1 MVDEESQDVAS
12 APAGGAPV
20 NRDRRG
26 DPGVI
31 DGEVA
36 ARVDDEAPAA
46 TAAETPRTEA
56 PPRSAPPDRRAPG
69 AGRAFAFGAL
79 GGLVVSALAAA
90 GGYYALA
97 PRADLAEADAGRLAT
112 LEAQAEREGEEVQ
125 RQSAAIAGLDKRLGA
140 LEASTSSTALAGLDK
155 RLGALEAASAAG
167 TSKIAAAAQAAQSLT
182 IDQKSLRADVDAAR
196 GEIPGLPLG
205 SRNSNPPRLRPPPA
219 RPKFRLLPDAST
231 RWRRRSPH
239 PRPKR
244 ASPRRSPRSGDNPAA
259 VAIVAEAL
267 RDKLAAGIPF
277 ASELAALQSLGVQ
290 PERLAPLKALADGGP
305 TDRALAAS
313 FDAVAPKVLAAA
325 SRPEGG
331 GVVDRFLAHLRGLVQ
346 VRVLSETPGDD
357 PAALVSQ
364 IEAESRR
371 GDVSGALAAFGKLP
385 EPARQA
391 ASGWAAEA
399 GAKQAADEALGAIR
413 EAAIAKLAAGGK
425 S

>member
-1 MVDEESQDVAS
+1 MVDEESQEVAS
-12 APAGGAPV
+12 APAAGAPV
-20 NRDRRG
+20 NRDRRH
-26 DPGVI
+26 DPDVI

-36 ARVDDEAPAA
+36 ARLDDGAPAGP
-46 TAAETPRTEA
+46 AAGA
-56 PPRSAPPDRRAPG
+56 PPGPAPPERQGPG
-69 AGRAFAFGAL
+69 AGRAFVFGAL
-79 GGLVVSALAAA
+79 GGLIVSALAAA

-97 PRADLAEADAGRLAT
+97 PRTDVAEAGAGRLAA
-112 LEAQAEREGEEVQ
+112 LEAQAGREGEEAQ

-140 LEASTSSTALAGLDK
+140 LEASNSSTALAGLDK
-155 RLGALEAASAAG
+155 RIGALEAASAAG
-167 TSKIAAAAQAAQSLT
+167 ASKIASAAQAAQSVTTDL
-182 IDQKSLRADVDAAR
+182 KSLRADVDAAR
-196 GEIPGLPLG
+196 GEIPGL
-205 SRNSNPPRLRPPPA
+205 SA
-219 RPKFRLLPDAST
+219 RVAKLESTAPQAAAGAPEISALAARVDKVEAALAAPKTET
-231 RWRRRSPH
+231 RVAPEK
-239 PRPKR
+239 PTP
-244 ASPRRSPRSGDNPAA
+244 GDNPAA

-277 ASELAALQSLGVQ
+277 ATELKALQSLGVQ
-290 PERLAPLKALADGGP
+290 PESLAPLKALADGGP

-325 SRPEGG
+325 ARPEDG

-371 GDVSGALAAFGKLP
+371 GDVRGALAAFGKLP

-391 ASGWAAEA
+391 ATGWAAEA
-399 GAKQAADEALGAIR
+399 GAKQAADEALSSIR

-425 S
+425 T

>member
-1 MVDEESQDVAS
+1 MVDEESQDVAP

-20 NRDRRG
+20 NRDRRP

-36 ARVDDEAPAA
+36 ARVDDEAPAG
-46 TAAETPRTEA
+46 TAAKTPRTEA
-56 PPRSAPPDRRAPG
+56 PPRSAPPDGRAPG
-69 AGRAFAFGAL
+69 AGRAFVFGAL
-79 GGLVVSALAAA
+79 GGLVVSAFAAA

-97 PRADLAEADAGRLAT
+97 PSAELAEADAGRLAT

-125 RQSAAIAGLDKRLGA
+125 RESSAIAGFDKRLGA

-196 GEIPGLPLG
+196 GEIPGLAARVAKLESAAPAAAASAPEISALAG
-205 SRNSNPPRLRPPPA
+205 RLDKVEAALAAPKTETRVPPEKPQA
-219 RPKFRLLPDAST
+219 
-231 RWRRRSPH
+231 
-239 PRPKR
+239 
-244 ASPRRSPRSGDNPAA
+244 GDNPAA
-259 VAIVAEAL
+259 IAIVAEAL

-277 ASELAALQSLGVQ
+277 ASELAALQSLGVP

-346 VRVLSETPGDD
+346 VRVLSETSGDD

-391 ASGWAAEA
+391 ASGWSAEA
-399 GAKQAADEALGAIR
+399 GAKQAANEALGSIR
-413 EAAIAKLAAGGK
+413 EAAIAKLAADGK

>member
-12 APAGGAPV
+12 APAAGAPV
-20 NRDRRG
+20 NRDRRH

-31 DGEVA
+31 DGKVA
-36 ARVDDEAPAA
+36 VRVDDNAPAG
-46 TAAETPRTEA
+46 TATEA
-56 PPRSAPPDRRAPG
+56 PRGGAPPGSAQPERQGRG
-69 AGRAFAFGAL
+69 AGRAFVFGAL
-79 GGLVVSALAAA
+79 GGLIVSALAAV

-97 PRADLAEADAGRLAT
+97 PRTDLAAADAGRLAA
-112 LEAQAEREGEEVQ
+112 LEAQAEREGEEAQ

-140 LEASTSSTALAGLDK
+140 LET
-155 RLGALEAASAAG
+155 ASAAG
-167 TSKIAAAAQAAQSLT
+167 AAKIAAAAQAAQSVTTDL
-182 IDQKSLRADVDAAR
+182 KSLKAEVDAAR
-196 GEIPGLPLG
+196 GEIPGLTARVAKLESAAPQAAAAPEISALAG
-205 SRNSNPPRLRPPPA
+205 RLDKVEASLAAPKSETRVAPEKPA
-219 RPKFRLLPDAST
+219 P
-231 RWRRRSPH
+231 
-239 PRPKR
+239 
-244 ASPRRSPRSGDNPAA
+244 GDNPAA

-277 ASELAALQSLGVQ
+277 AAELKALQSLGVQ
-290 PERLAPLKALADGGP
+290 PESLAPLKALADGGP

-325 SRPEGG
+325 SRPEDG

-346 VRVLSETPGDD
+346 VRALSETPGDD

-371 GDVSGALAAFGKLP
+371 GDVSGALTAFGKLP

-399 GAKQAADEALGAIR
+399 GAKQAADEALSSIR

-425 S
+425 T

>member
-20 NRDRRG
+20 NRDRRP
-26 DPGVI
+26 DPAVI
-31 DGEVA
+31 GGEA
-36 ARVDDEAPAA
+36 ARVDDEATAG
-46 TAAETPRTEA
+46 TAAETPRPEA
-56 PPRSAPPDRRAPG
+56 PSRIPPPDGRAPG
-69 AGRAFAFGAL
+69 AGRAFVFGAL
-79 GGLVVSALAAA
+79 GGLIVSALAAA

-112 LEAQAEREGEEVQ
+112 LEAQAEREGEEAQ

-140 LEASTSSTALAGLDK
+140 LEASNSSTALAGVEK
-155 RLGALEAASAAG
+155 RLGALESASAAG
-167 TSKIAAAAQAAQSLT
+167 ASKIASAAQAAQSVT
-182 IDQKSLRADVDAAR
+182 ADQKSLRADVDAAR
-196 GEIPGLPLG
+196 GEIPGLAARVAKLESAAPEAAAAPEISALAG
-205 SRNSNPPRLRPPPA
+205 RLDKVEAALAAPKTETRVAPEKPA
-219 RPKFRLLPDAST
+219 P
-231 RWRRRSPH
+231 
-239 PRPKR
+239 
-244 ASPRRSPRSGDNPAA
+244 GDNPAA
-259 VAIVAEAL
+259 VAIVAGAL

-277 ASELAALQSLGVQ
+277 ASELKALQSLGVQ
-290 PERLAPLKALADGGP
+290 PEKLSPLKALAGGGP

-331 GVVDRFLAHLRGLVQ
+331 GVIDRFLAHLRGLVQ

-364 IEAESRR
+364 IDAESRR

-399 GAKQAADEALGAIR
+399 GAKQAADEALGSIR
-413 EAAIAKLAAGGK
+413 EAAIAKLAADGR

>member
-1 MVDEESQDVAS
+1 MVDEESQHVAS
-12 APAGGAPV
+12 APAAGAPV
-20 NRDRRG
+20 NRDRRH

-36 ARVDDEAPAA
+36 ARLDDEAPAG
-46 TAAETPRTEA
+46 TAAEAPRAGA
-56 PPRSAPPDRRAPG
+56 PPGSAPPERQG
-69 AGRAFAFGAL
+69 LGGGRAFVFGAL
-79 GGLVVSALAAA
+79 GGLIVSALAAV

-97 PRADLAEADAGRLAT
+97 PRTDLAKADAGRLAA
-112 LEAQAEREGEEVQ
+112 LEAQAGREGEEVQ
-125 RQSAAIAGLDKRLGA
+125 RQGA
-140 LEASTSSTALAGLDK
+140 TLIGLDK

-167 TSKIAAAAQAAQSLT
+167 ASKIAAAAQAAQGAQTVAADL
-182 IDQKSLRADVDAAR
+182 KSLRADVDAAR
-196 GEIPGLPLG
+196 GEIPGLSARVAKLESAAPQAAAAPEISALVG
-205 SRNSNPPRLRPPPA
+205 RLDKVEAALAAPKTETRVAPEKPA
-219 RPKFRLLPDAST
+219 P
-231 RWRRRSPH
+231 
-239 PRPKR
+239 
-244 ASPRRSPRSGDNPAA
+244 GDNPAA

-277 ASELAALQSLGVQ
+277 ATELKALQSLGVQ
-290 PERLAPLKALADGGP
+290 PESLAPLKALAGGGP
-305 TDRALAAS
+305 TDRTLAAS

-325 SRPEGG
+325 SRPEDG

-346 VRVLSETPGDD
+346 VRVLNETPGDD

-391 ASGWAAEA
+391 ASSWAAEA
-399 GAKQAADEALGAIR
+399 GTKQAADEALGSIR
-413 EAAIAKLAAGGK
+413 EAAIGKLAAGGK

>member
-12 APAGGAPV
+12 APAAGAPV
-20 NRDRRG
+20 NRDRRH

-31 DGEVA
+31 DGKVA
-36 ARVDDEAPAA
+36 VRVDDNAPAG
-46 TAAETPRTEA
+46 TATEA
-56 PPRSAPPDRRAPG
+56 PRGGAPPGSAQPERQGRG
-69 AGRAFAFGAL
+69 AGRAFVFGAL
-79 GGLVVSALAAA
+79 GGLIVSALAAV

-97 PRADLAEADAGRLAT
+97 PRPDLAAADAGRLAA
-112 LEAQAEREGEEVQ
+112 LEAQAEREGEEAQ

-140 LEASTSSTALAGLDK
+140 LET
-155 RLGALEAASAAG
+155 ASAAG
-167 TSKIAAAAQAAQSLT
+167 ASKIAAAAQAAQSVMTDL
-182 IDQKSLRADVDAAR
+182 KSLRADVDAAR
-196 GEIPGLPLG
+196 GEIPGLTARVAKLESAAPQTEN
-205 SRNSNPPRLRPPPA
+205 RVAPEKPMPR
-219 RPKFRLLPDAST
+219 
-231 RWRRRSPH
+231 
-239 PRPKR
+239 
-244 ASPRRSPRSGDNPAA
+244 DNPAA

-277 ASELAALQSLGVQ
+277 AAELKALQSLGVQ
-290 PERLAPLKALADGGP
+290 RESLAPLKALGDGGP

-325 SRPEGG
+325 SRPEDG

-346 VRVLSETPGDD
+346 VRALSETPGDD

-399 GAKQAADEALGAIR
+399 GAKQAADEALSSIR

-425 S
+425 T

>member
-1 MVDEESQDVAS
+1 MVDEESQDVAP

-56 PPRSAPPDRRAPG
+56 PPRSAPPDGRAPG

-125 RQSAAIAGLDKRLGA
+125 RQSAAIAGFDKRLGA

-196 GEIPGLPLG
+196 GEIPGLAARVAKLESAAPAAAASAPEISALAG
-205 SRNSNPPRLRPPPA
+205 RLDKVEAALTAPKTETRVAPDKPA
-219 RPKFRLLPDAST
+219 P
-231 RWRRRSPH
+231 
-239 PRPKR
+239 
-244 ASPRRSPRSGDNPAA
+244 GDNPAA

>member
-12 APAGGAPV
+12 DPAGGAPV
-20 NRDRRG
+20 NRDRRL

-36 ARVDDEAPAA
+36 APIVDEPPAA
-46 TAAETPRTEA
+46 AAADTSKAEA
-56 PPRSAPPDRRAPG
+56 PPRFPPPERPAPS

-79 GGLVVSALAAA
+79 GGLIVSALAAA

-97 PRADLAEADAGRLAT
+97 PKTDLAEADAGRLAA
-112 LEAQAEREGEEVQ
+112 LETQAQSEGEEAQ
-125 RQSAAIAGLDKRLGA
+125 RQGAAI
-140 LEASTSSTALAGLDK
+140 AGLDK

-167 TSKIAAAAQAAQSLT
+167 AAKIASAVQAAQAAQGVTTDL
-182 IDQKSLRADVDAAR
+182 KSLRADVDAAR
-196 GEIPGLPLG
+196 GEIPGLAARVAKLE
-205 SRNSNPPRLRPPPA
+205 SAPPQTAAGAPEIAAIAGRVDKVEAALAAPKSETRVPA
-219 RPKFRLLPDAST
+219 EKLEA
-231 RWRRRSPH
+231 
-239 PRPKR
+239 
-244 ASPRRSPRSGDNPAA
+244 ADNPAA
-259 VAIVAEAL
+259 IAIVAEAL

-277 ASELAALQSLGVQ
+277 ATELAALQSLGAP
-290 PERLAPLKALADGGP
+290 PEKLAALKAVAAGGP
-305 TDRALAAS
+305 TDRVLAAS
-313 FDAVAPKVLAAA
+313 FEAVAPKVLAAA
-325 SRPEGG
+325 SSPEAGG
-331 GVVDRFLAHLRGLVQ
+331 AVDRLLAHLRGLVQ
-346 VRVLSETPGDD
+346 VRVLSETQGDD

-399 GAKQAADEALGAIR
+399 GAKQAADEALSSIR
-413 EAAIAKLAAGGK
+413 EAAIAKLAAAGK

>member
-20 NRDRRG
+20 NRDRRP
-26 DPGVI
+26 DPAVI
-31 DGEVA
+31 DGEA
-36 ARVDDEAPAA
+36 ARVDDEATAG
-46 TAAETPRTEA
+46 TAAETPRPEA
-56 PPRSAPPDRRAPG
+56 PSRIPPPDGRAPG
-69 AGRAFAFGAL
+69 AGRAFVFGAL
-79 GGLVVSALAAA
+79 GGLIVSALAAA

-112 LEAQAEREGEEVQ
+112 LEAQAEREGEEAR

-140 LEASTSSTALAGLDK
+140 LEASNSSTALAGVEK
-155 RLGALEAASAAG
+155 RLGALESASAAG
-167 TSKIAAAAQAAQSLT
+167 ASKIAAAAQAAQSVT
-182 IDQKSLRADVDAAR
+182 ADQKSLRADVDAAR
-196 GEIPGLPLG
+196 GEIPGLAARVAKLESAAPEAAAAPEISALAG
-205 SRNSNPPRLRPPPA
+205 RLDKVETALAAPKTETRVAPEKPA
-219 RPKFRLLPDAST
+219 P
-231 RWRRRSPH
+231 
-239 PRPKR
+239 
-244 ASPRRSPRSGDNPAA
+244 GDNPAA

-277 ASELAALQSLGVQ
+277 ASELKALQSLGVQ
-290 PERLAPLKALADGGP
+290 PEKLAPLKALADGGP

-313 FDAVAPKVLAAA
+313 FDAVAPEVLAAA
-325 SRPEGG
+325 SRPQGG
-331 GVVDRFLAHLRGLVQ
+331 GVIDRFLAHLRGLVQ

-399 GAKQAADEALGAIR
+399 GAKQAADEALGSIR
-413 EAAIAKLAAGGK
+413 EAAIAKLAADGK

>member
-20 NRDRRG
+20 NRHGRR

-36 ARVDDEAPAA
+36 ARVDGEPPAGAAAEAPKA
-46 TAAETPRTEA
+46 EA
-56 PPRSAPPDRRAPG
+56 PPRFPPPERPAPG
-69 AGRAFAFGAL
+69 AGRAFVFGAL
-79 GGLVVSALAAA
+79 GGLIVSALAAA
-90 GGYYALA
+90 GGYYAFA
-97 PRADLAEADAGRLAT
+97 PKTDLAEAETGRLAA
-112 LEAQAEREGEEVQ
+112 LETQAQSEGEETQ
-125 RQSAAIAGLDKRLGA
+125 RQGAAI
-140 LEASTSSTALAGLDK
+140 AGLDK

-167 TSKIAAAAQAAQSLT
+167 AAKIAAAVQAAQAAQSVTTDL
-182 IDQKSLRADVDAAR
+182 KSLRADVDAAR
-196 GEIPGLPLG
+196 GEIPGLAARVAKLE
-205 SRNSNPPRLRPPPA
+205 SAPPQAAAGGPETAALAGRLDKVEAALAAPKSETRVAAEKPGPA
-219 RPKFRLLPDAST
+219 
-231 RWRRRSPH
+231 
-239 PRPKR
+239 
-244 ASPRRSPRSGDNPAA
+244 DNPAA

-277 ASELAALQSLGVQ
+277 ATELTALQSLGAP
-290 PERLAPLKALADGGP
+290 PEKLAALKALATGGP

-325 SRPEGG
+325 SSPEAGG
-331 GVVDRFLAHLRGLVQ
+331 AVDRLLAHLRGLVQ
-346 VRVLSETPGDD
+346 VRVLSETQGDD

-371 GDVSGALAAFGKLP
+371 GDVSGALAAFAKLP

-399 GAKQAADEALGAIR
+399 GAKQAADEALSSIR
-413 EAAIAKLAAGGK
+413 EAAIAKLATAGK